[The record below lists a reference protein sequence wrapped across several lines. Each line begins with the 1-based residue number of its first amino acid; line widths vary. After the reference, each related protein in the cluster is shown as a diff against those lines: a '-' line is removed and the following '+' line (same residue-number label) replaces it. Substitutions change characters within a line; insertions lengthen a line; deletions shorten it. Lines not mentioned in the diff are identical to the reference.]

1 MDDKEK
7 VCQAMTKFLLEVDPR
22 TPPYWYSVFG
32 KGPDSVSSF
41 FGMKEHVFIEVLVT
55 AEVLK

>member
-7 VCQAMTKFLLEVDPR
+7 VCHAMTKFLLEVNPC
-22 TPPYWYSVFG
+22 TPPYWYSVLG
-32 KGPDSVSSF
+32 EGPDCLSYF
-41 FGMKEHVFIEVLVT
+41 FGMKEDVFIEVLVT